1 MVATDHAA
9 FNTEQKRAGRDD
21 FRIIPNGSNGLE
33 ERLAVL
39 WTEGVETGR
48 LTPNEFVAATSSNVA
63 KILNIY
69 PKKGAIVE
77 GADADIVV
85 WDPKITKT
93 ISPTNHHSVLDYNV
107 FEGFEVTAQSRYT
120 LSRGEVIWAW
130 GQNSQP
136 APGRGKFVP
145 RPAFSSASA
154 ALSKW
159 KALTAPKMIDRDP
172 LNIPAG
178 I

>member
-1 MVATDHAA
+1 M
-9 FNTEQKRAGRDD
+9 
-21 FRIIPNGSNGLE
+21 
-33 ERLAVL
+33 L

-48 LTPNEFVAATSSNVA
+48 LTPNEFVAATSTNIA
-63 KILNIY
+63 RILNIY
-69 PKKGAIVE
+69 PKKGAMLP

-85 WDPKITKT
+85 WDPNLSKT
-93 ISPTNHHSVLDYNV
+93 ITATTQKSVLDYNV
-107 FEGFEVTAQSRYT
+107 FEGFEVSAQARYT

-130 GQNSQP
+130 GKNSQP
-136 APGRGKFVP
+136 NPGRGKFVP
-145 RPAFSSASA
+145 RPAFPSAHE

-159 KALTAPKMIDRDP
+159 KALNSPRKIERDP

>member
-1 MVATDHAA
+1 M
-9 FNTEQKRAGRDD
+9 
-21 FRIIPNGSNGLE
+21 
-33 ERLAVL
+33 AVL

-48 LTPNEFVAATSSNVA
+48 LTPEEFVAATSTNVA

-85 WDPKITKT
+85 WDPKISKT
-93 ISPTNHHSVLDYNV
+93 ISPSNHHSILDYNV
-107 FEGFEVTAQSRYT
+107 FEGFEVKAQARYT
-120 LSRGEVIWAW
+120 LSRGDVIWAW

-136 APGRGKFVP
+136 QPGRGRFVP
-145 RPAFSSASA
+145 RPAFPSAQV
-154 ALSKW
+154 ALSRW
-159 KALTAPKMIDRDP
+159 KSLNSPRQIIRDP

>member
-1 MVATDHAA
+1 M
-9 FNTEQKRAGRDD
+9 
-21 FRIIPNGSNGLE
+21 
-33 ERLAVL
+33 
-39 WTEGVETGR
+39 
-48 LTPNEFVAATSSNVA
+48 
-63 KILNIY
+63 NIY

-85 WDPKITKT
+85 WDPKISKV
-93 ISPTNHHSVLDYNV
+93 ISPANHHSVLDYNV
-107 FEGFEVTAQSRYT
+107 FEGFKVKAQSRYT
-120 LSRGEVIWAW
+120 LNRGEVIWAW

-136 APGRGKFVP
+136 QPGRGRFIP
-145 RPAFSSASA
+145 RPAFPSAHS

-159 KALTAPKMIDRDP
+159 KMLNSPRRIERDP

>member
-1 MVATDHAA
+1 M
-9 FNTEQKRAGRDD
+9 
-21 FRIIPNGSNGLE
+21 
-33 ERLAVL
+33 L

-85 WDPKITKT
+85 WDPKISKT
-93 ISPTNHHSVLDYNV
+93 ISPANHHSILDYNV
-107 FEGFEVTAQSRYT
+107 FEGFEVKAQARYT
-120 LSRGEVIWAW
+120 LNRGEVIWAW

-136 APGRGKFVP
+136 NPGRGRFIP
-145 RPAFSSASA
+145 RPAFA
-154 ALSKW
+154 APNVALRKW
-159 KALTAPKMIDRDP
+159 KELNSPKMIKRDP
-172 LNIPAG
+172 MNIPAG